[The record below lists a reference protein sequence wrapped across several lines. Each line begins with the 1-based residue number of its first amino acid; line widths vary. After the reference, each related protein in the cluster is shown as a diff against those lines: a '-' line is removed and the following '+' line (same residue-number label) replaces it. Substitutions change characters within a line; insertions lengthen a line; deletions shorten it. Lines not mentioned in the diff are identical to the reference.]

1 MYFYLV
7 QNISINNQNFKL
19 HPSGAIF
26 WSEKQLLLIA
36 DVHLGKVAH
45 FRKHGSAV
53 PQQVITKN
61 FEQLDRVLSE
71 FDATE
76 ICFLGDLFHSHINT
90 EWILFEQWVRSK
102 KVSLSL
108 VTGNHDIINPLRFKE
123 LDFELYSER
132 MIDTFLLTHEPEDR
146 AGYFNFCGHIHPGV
160 ILQGSGKQH
169 LRLPCFF
176 KQPLQLILPA
186 FGSFT
191 GLYILEPSK
200 EDAVFVI
207 GDGEVIAI
215 SR

>member
-1 MYFYLV
+1 M
-7 QNISINNQNFKL
+7 
-19 HPSGAIF
+19 
-26 WSEKQLLLIA
+26 LLIA

-61 FEQLDRVLSE
+61 FEQLDAVLSE
-71 FDATE
+71 FDVTE

-90 EWILFEQWVRSK
+90 EWLLFEQWARSK

-123 LDFELYSER
+123 LGFELYSER
-132 MIDTFLLTHEPEDR
+132 KIDTFLLTHEPEDR

-160 ILQGSGKQH
+160 ILQGSGKQR

-186 FGSFT
+186 FGTFT

-200 EDAVFVI
+200 EDTVFVI
-207 GDGEVIAI
+207 GDGEVIKI
-215 SR
+215 